1 MINQKIKT
9 YIQVFGQKIEPT
21 ESWLP
26 PIYYPSDDV
35 GWIAAIQETFTP
47 ENEGDPTYTV
57 LSILSEHEFQKRF
70 GKRRIMQEF
79 KMVVNWWREYGLE
92 SQEQASAYMHEAI
105 LAYAAHRLP
114 EWEKMY
120 LAIQTEYNPLENY
133 DRVEDTTETLTKE
146 GTEETAKTGSESNE
160 KTGTESVEKQGSET
174 STPDGTETVT
184 TQNNYNGFNSSQS
197 VPVQDSTQ
205 TTSFTQRSD
214 TLSFT
219 NRKDVQSFQN
229 RKDTL
234 SFTDRKDTLSFDER
248 TDTRTIDGH
257 IHGNIG
263 VTTSQQMLESEL
275 QLRTYDLATVI
286 YKDIAD
292 HFLLSVY

>member
-1 MINQKIKT
+1 
-9 YIQVFGQKIEPT
+9 
-21 ESWLP
+21 
-26 PIYYPSDDV
+26 
-35 GWIAAIQETFTP
+35 
-47 ENEGDPTYTV
+47 
-57 LSILSEHEFQKRF
+57 
-70 GKRRIMQEF
+70 
-79 KMVVNWWREYGLE
+79 MVVNWWREYGLE
-92 SQEQASAYMHEAI
+92 SQERASAFMHEAVV
-105 LAYAAHRLP
+105 AYAAHRLP

-160 KTGTESVEKQGSET
+160 KTGTESVEKQGSEID
-174 STPDGTETVT
+174 TPAGTETVT
-184 TQNNYNGFNSSQS
+184 VNNNFNGFNSSQS
-197 VPVQDSTQ
+197 VPVSDSTE
-205 TTSFTQRSD
+205 TTSFTNRNNTRS
-214 TLSFT
+214 F
-219 NRKDVQSFQN
+219 NQRKDVQSFQN

-292 HFLLSVY
+292 HFLLSIY

>member
-1 MINQKIKT
+1 MYQKIKT
-9 YIQVFGQKIEPT
+9 YTQVFGQKIEPS

-26 PIYYPSDDV
+26 PIYYPSDT
-35 GWIAAIQETFTP
+35 GWIAAIQEAFEP
-47 ENEGDPTYTV
+47 DSESDPTYTV
-57 LSILSEHEFQKRF
+57 LGILTEHEFQRRF

-79 KMVVNWWREYGLE
+79 KNVMNFWREYGLE
-92 SQEQASAYMHEAI
+92 SQEQASIYMNESVCV
-105 LAYAAHRLP
+105 YAAHRLP

-174 STPDGTETVT
+174 STPTGTETVT
-184 TQNNYNGFNSSQS
+184 TQDNFNGYNSAQS

-219 NRKDVQSFQN
+219 NRKDVQTFQN

-248 TDTRTIDGH
+248 SDTKTIDGH

-275 QLRTYDLATVI
+275 QLRMYDLATVI
-286 YKDIAD
+286 YKELAD

>member
-1 MINQKIKT
+1 MYQKIKT
-9 YIQVFGQKIEPT
+9 YTQVFGQKIEPS

-26 PIYYPSDDV
+26 PIYYPSEN
-35 GWIAAIQETFTP
+35 GWIATIQEAFEP
-47 ENEGDPTYTV
+47 EDETDPTYTV
-57 LSILSEHEFQKRF
+57 LSILSEHEFQNRF

-79 KMVVNWWREYGLE
+79 KNVVNFWRGYGLE
-92 SQEQASAYMHEAI
+92 SQEQASTFMHEAVCT
-105 LAYAAHRLP
+105 YAAHRLP

-184 TQNNYNGFNSSQS
+184 TQNNFNGYNSSQS
-197 VPVQDSTQ
+197 VPVQDSSQ
-205 TTSFTQRSD
+205 TTTFTQRSD

-229 RKDTL
+229 RKDTI

-275 QLRTYDLATVI
+275 QIRVYDLATVI

>member
-1 MINQKIKT
+1 MIDKIKT
-9 YIQVFGQKIEPT
+9 YTQVFGQKIEPS

-26 PIYYPSDDV
+26 PIYYPSDN

-47 ENEGDPTYTV
+47 ESESDTTYTV
-57 LSILSEHEFQKRF
+57 LSILSEHEFQSRF
-70 GKRRIMQEF
+70 GKRRIMQDF
-79 KMVVNWWREYGLE
+79 KNVVNFWREYGME
-92 SQEQASAYMHEAI
+92 TQEQASTFMNEAVCAYVS
-105 LAYAAHRLP
+105 HRLP

-160 KTGTESVEKQGSET
+160 KTGTESVEKQGSEID
-174 STPDGTETVT
+174 TPAGTETVT
-184 TQNNYNGFNSSQS
+184 VNNNFNGFNSSQS
-197 VPVQDSTQ
+197 VPVSDSTE
-205 TTSFTQRSD
+205 TTSFTSRNNTRS
-214 TLSFT
+214 F
-219 NRKDVQSFQN
+219 NQRKDVQSFQN

-292 HFLLSVY
+292 HFLLSIY

>member
-1 MINQKIKT
+1 MYHKVKT
-9 YIQVFGQKIEPT
+9 YMQVFGQKIEAS

-26 PIYYPSDDV
+26 PIYHPSEN
-35 GWIAAIQETFTP
+35 GWIAAIQEAFEP
-47 ENEGDPTYTV
+47 ESESDPTYTV
-57 LSILSEHEFQKRF
+57 LSILSEHDFQRRF

-79 KMVVNWWREYGLE
+79 KNVVNFWREYGLDSE
-92 SQEQASAYMHEAI
+92 EQASAYMHESI
-105 LAYAAHRLP
+105 CAYAAHRLP

-120 LAIQTEYNPLENY
+120 LALQTEYNPLENY
-133 DRVEDTTETLTKE
+133 DRIEDTTETLTKE

-160 KTGTESVEKQGSET
+160 KTGTEAVEKQGSEID
-174 STPDGTETVT
+174 TPNGTETVT
-184 TQNNYNGFNSSQS
+184 TNENFNGYNSSQS
-197 VPVQDSTQ
+197 VPVSDSTA
-205 TTSFTQRSD
+205 TTSFTNRNNTRS
-214 TLSFT
+214 F
-219 NRKDVQSFQN
+219 NQRKDVQSFQN

-275 QLRTYDLATVI
+275 QLRLYDLTTVI
-286 YKDIAD
+286 YKELAD

>member
-1 MINQKIKT
+1 MMEKIKT
-9 YIQVFGQKIEPT
+9 YLQVFGDKIEPS

-26 PIYYPSDDV
+26 PIYYPSDT
-35 GWIAAIQETFTP
+35 GWIDTIQNTFEP
-47 ENEGDPTYTV
+47 DSESDPTYTV
-57 LSILSEHEFQKRF
+57 LSILSEHEFQGRF
-70 GKRRIMQEF
+70 GKRRITQDF
-79 KMVVNWWREYGLE
+79 KNIMNFWREYGILDQTTAT
-92 SQEQASAYMHEAI
+92 SFMNASV
-105 LAYAAHRLP
+105 LAYVSHRLP

-174 STPDGTETVT
+174 NTPAGSETVT
-184 TQNNYNGFNSSQS
+184 TQNNYNGFNSAQS
-197 VPVQDSTQ
+197 VPVQDSEQ
-205 TTSFTQRSD
+205 TTTFDERSD

-219 NRKDVQSFQN
+219 NRKDVQTFQN

-248 TDTRTIDGH
+248 SDTKTIDGH

-275 QLRTYDLATVI
+275 QLRLYDLATMI

-292 HFLLSVY
+292 HFLLSIY

>member
-1 MINQKIKT
+1 MLEKIKT
-9 YIQVFGQKIEPT
+9 YTQVFGQKIEPS
-21 ESWLP
+21 EHWLP
-26 PIYYPSDDV
+26 PIYYPSDT
-35 GWIAAIQETFTP
+35 GWIATIQEAFEP
-47 ENEGDPTYTV
+47 ESESDPNYTV
-57 LSILSEHEFQKRF
+57 LSILSEHEFQRRF

-79 KMVVNWWREYGLE
+79 KMVVNWWREYGLD
-92 SQEQASAYMHEAI
+92 SLEQASAYMNESVV
-105 LAYAAHRLP
+105 AYATHRLP

-174 STPDGTETVT
+174 STPAGTETVT
-184 TQNNYNGFNSSQS
+184 TQNNFNGYNSSES
-197 VPVQDSTQ
+197 VPVQDSSQ
-205 TTSFTQRSD
+205 TTSFEERSD

-248 TDTRTIDGH
+248 TDTRVIDGH

-275 QLRTYDLATVI
+275 QLRMYDLATVI

-292 HFLLSVY
+292 HFLLSIY